1 VAELSIRRMVLADV
15 SAVSGMEEAI
25 FSDPWSR
32 NVFVREARGGED
44 TWARVAVTE
53 RGEVV
58 GYMVAWFVADEVHL
72 ANLAVHPDHRRRGLG
87 QRFLTELEDRGRD
100 REARMVVLEVRRSNA
115 EAQALYRKFGYYPVS
130 IRRRYYAD
138 NREDAVVMIKP
149 LTEAGRIPAAPDL
162 ES

>member
-1 VAELSIRRMVLADV
+1 MADIVIRRMVLADV
-15 SAVSGMEEAI
+15 SAVAGMEQEI

-44 TWARVAVTE
+44 TWTRVAVTA

-72 ANLAVHPDHRRRGLG
+72 ANLAVHPDHRRGGLG
-87 QRFLTELEDRGRD
+87 RRFLEELEDRGRQ

-115 EAQALYRKFGYYPVS
+115 AAQTLYRTLGYYPIT

-149 LTEAGRIPAAPDL
+149 LTEAGRIAPAPDP